1 MLIQL
6 DYSEQVLQNCK
17 RNVEM
22 NQRSHVAVV
31 RKYDWTKSSET
42 NFTNWEKEEV
52 NKITIFLAADGML
65 FLYDYNLL
73 VIYDHDL
80 TDAFVKTLQQILTP
94 KSVLYLSVE
103 KRFVFTLE
111 HLKITS
117 DYYDYFMQ
125 QLQKSGLERQ
135 QIDISRIPKFIH
147 NYERNEQLELWKI
160 YKKNEKHQ
168 IENLH

>member
-65 FLYDYNLL
+65 SCM
-73 VIYDHDL
+73 I
-80 TDAFVKTLQQILTP
+80 
-94 KSVLYLSVE
+94 
-103 KRFVFTLE
+103 
-111 HLKITS
+111 IT
-117 DYYDYFMQ
+117 Y
-125 QLQKSGLERQ
+125 
-135 QIDISRIPKFIH
+135 
-147 NYERNEQLELWKI
+147 
-160 YKKNEKHQ
+160 
-168 IENLH
+168 